1 MKTSASKI
9 LKQWFDKKK
18 LDKRI
23 ILSAIITLLILV
35 TLIFFGRPYFYNF
48 DSNRISLEKSV
59 NKAFKID
66 TKFKGLKIIQQK
78 KSNIGK

>member
-35 TLIFFGRPYFYNF
+35 TLIFLGGLIFIILILTG
-48 DSNRISLEKSV
+48 LVLK
-59 NKAFKID
+59 KA
-66 TKFKGLKIIQQK
+66 
-78 KSNIGK
+78 